1 MKDDKGRKMVSC
13 QEAAREY
20 GCSMRYI
27 RKLVSAGRIGSEL
40 VGRSYLVCL
49 DDVKKLSGRKA
60 DGRLKKRSTGFKSG

>member
-13 QEAAREY
+13 RKAAETY

-27 RKLVSAGRIGSEL
+27 RKLVTSGRIASEL

-49 DDVKKLSGRKA
+49 DDVRQIAGRKA